1 MKARLSIT
9 VNKTTIVKLDESRG
23 LIPRSPYI
31 DGIISEFLN
40 KRKKSP
46 SQRQPGGRSS

>member
-1 MKARLSIT
+1 MKERLSIT
-9 VNKTTIVKLDESRG
+9 VNKNTIIKLDKSRG

-31 DGIISEFLN
+31 DGIISDFLK